1 MLSFH
6 LILIIIHIYFLST
19 YMLFIAEI
27 AVVQAN
33 LNCFK
38 SNQHSAY
45 QLGANV
51 VEREDGFVPQPT
63 VPFLFSFSSYQ
74 DISLFLFFTQSK
86 YVMYFTVHQT
96 IPFCEFG
103 HSSRYKRK
111 I

>member
-51 VEREDGFVPQPT
+51 VEREDGFVPHPN
-63 VPFLFSFSSYQ
+63 VPFFFF
-74 DISLFLFFTQSK
+74 LFLLIKIFLSFFFSHNQN
-86 YVMYFTVHQT
+86 M
-96 IPFCEFG
+96 
-103 HSSRYKRK
+103 
-111 I
+111 